1 MRFSLTVLPLSTTNN
16 RFWLCSLR
24 LQGAFSGGFM
34 KQYCLYLRKS
44 RADAEAE
51 ARGEGETLARHE
63 RTLLELA
70 KHQQLNVTEIYREIV
85 SGESIAAR
93 PVMQRLLSEVEQG
106 IWAGVLVMEV
116 ERLARGD
123 TVDQGIVAQ
132 TFKFSGT
139 LIITPTKTYNPGN
152 EFDEE
157 YFEFGL
163 FMSRREYKTINRR
176 LQRGRIA
183 SIKEGKYV
191 GNITPYGYERV
202 KIKGDK
208 GFTLQVVPEEADI
221 VRLIF
226 QWYTKGVQ
234 QDDGSFRRIGC
245 GLIARRLNEMN
256 VPTKTGVDWILPTI
270 RDMIRNPVYV
280 GKVRWNNRATVKK
293 MVDGKVILT
302 RPRNEDVL
310 IYNGLHEP
318 IISDEVFNSAQT
330 IINKNPPRPVIDSK
344 RIQNPLAGIV
354 ICGVCGK
361 PMVRRPYQ
369 NPYPDTLMCPRTK
382 CPNVS
387 SDLKRVEQ
395 HILNALEEWLKS
407 YKLEWGEI
415 DYSQSIKQSD
425 ILKKSLAEQNEELDR
440 LNAQLSRTYDL
451 LEQGVYDTDVFLE
464 RSRTLSERIGE
475 VKEKIPQIEIQIE
488 TELSKE
494 NSLENVIPNIEH
506 LLDVYSTL
514 PTAEAKNNMLKDVLE
529 KVVYLKKERA
539 WKNAA
544 ALDNFEITIFPKFPP
559 VS

>member
-1 MRFSLTVLPLSTTNN
+1 ME
-16 RFWLCSLR
+16 
-24 LQGAFSGGFM
+24 
-34 KQYCLYLRKS
+34 QYCLYLRKS

-70 KHQQLNVTEIYREIV
+70 KRQQLNVTEIYREIV

-191 GNITPYGYERV
+191 GNIAPYGYERV

-234 QDDGSFRRIGC
+234 QDDGSFCRIGC
-245 GLIARRLNEMN
+245 GLIARRLNEMK
-256 VPTKTGVDWILPTI
+256 VHTRTGVDWILPTV
-270 RDMIRNPVYV
+270 RDMIRNPVYT

-293 MVDGKVILT
+293 MVDGKVIRT
-302 RPRNEDVL
+302 RPRSDD
-310 IYNGLHEP
+310 IIICKGLHPP
-318 IISDEVFNSAQT
+318 IIDDDVFREAQIIMGSA
-330 IINKNPPRPVIDSK
+330 PARPVVDSK
-344 RIQNPLAGIV
+344 QIQNPLAGLV
-354 ICGVCGK
+354 ICGCCGK
-361 PMVRRPYQ
+361 RMVRRPYQ
-369 NPYPDTLMCPRTK
+369 RPYPDTLMCPQAK

-415 DYSQSIKQSD
+415 DYTQSIKQSD

-440 LNAQLSRTYDL
+440 LNIQLSRTYDL

-464 RSRTLSERIGE
+464 RSRSLSERIGM
-475 VKEKIPQIEIQIE
+475 VKGKIPEIERQIE
-488 TELSKE
+488 TELAKE

-539 WKNAA
+539 WKNAD
-544 ALDNFEITIFPKFPP
+544 ALDNFEITIFPKIPLA
-559 VS
+559 